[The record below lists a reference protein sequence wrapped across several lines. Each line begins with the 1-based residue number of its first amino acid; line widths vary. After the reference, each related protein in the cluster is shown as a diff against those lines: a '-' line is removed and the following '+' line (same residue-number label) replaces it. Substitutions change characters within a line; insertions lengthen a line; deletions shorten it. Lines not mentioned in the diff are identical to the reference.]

1 MRTQKKYEKVLRKL
15 VFLIVGLSF
24 LCIGNSLFAQQSGF
38 MVSGVVSDASQASL
52 PGVNIVVVGQ
62 QTGAITDMDGK
73 YQIKVPGIGSKLN
86 FSYIGFAS
94 QEVTIKGKKQVN
106 VTLVEDSK
114 GLNEVVVVGYGSM
127 KRGDLTG
134 SVAKVEMNELVKAP
148 VTGFDQAFAGR
159 IAGVQVLS
167 TEGQPGAEAEIVI
180 RGANSLTQDNSPLY
194 VIDGFPTESSFS
206 NAVDPADIES
216 IEVLK
221 DASATA
227 IYGARGANGVIIITT
242 KKGKAGAT
250 EISYDGYYG
259 FQNVSNKMDMMD
271 GYDFVRL
278 QGELLSESKLIS
290 LYFKD
295 SGVIDYDKYRNTG
308 VDFQDYV
315 FRTAPIQN
323 HRVSLRG
330 GNDRTKYS
338 LSGSFMN
345 QEGIIINS
353 GFTRAQGR
361 VALDQQVY
369 PWLKIGM
376 NASYS
381 ATKKYGASPSQSE
394 YSGTRNLMQNVWAYR
409 PVFGSSNGDILDD
422 MFDPDVDTSNDYR
435 VNPIISAKNELR
447 ENFETN
453 LISNAYIE
461 ISLPAN
467 LVWKSTA
474 GYVKKSIRK
483 DTYNNSETRD
493 GNPVSSKLGV
503 NGTVGY
509 SETSTWLNE
518 NTLSFKKKIK
528 RFHNIDALGGFTM
541 QKGASISNSISM
553 QMLPNESLGMSGLD
567 EGDFNK
573 MSASRSDW
581 SLTSF
586 LGRLNYN
593 YNYKYYATAS
603 FRTDGSS
610 KFSKGNKWGYFP
622 SASLMWR
629 FSKEK
634 FMTKQNLVEDA
645 KIRVSWGATGNNR
658 VGPFD
663 YYSQLVSSPIF
674 KYYFGNEPVK
684 GTAISKFGNPNLK
697 WETTYQTNLGLDL
710 VLFKGRI
717 NLTADYYWKKTNDL
731 LLNAQMPGSTGFTSV
746 YKNIG
751 SISNRGLELSVKT
764 LNIQTRNFSWSSDFN
779 ITFNRSKLLGLTENQ
794 NSLSI
799 GVSSLDNNWSNIP
812 AYIARVGD
820 PLGMMYG
827 YIYEGTYKYDDF
839 DKKGNNYILKSTVPY
854 IGDDKSAI
862 QPGDMKYRDI
872 NNDGIIDDNDR
883 TIIGRG
889 APVHIGGFNNT
900 FTYKNFDLSLF
911 FQWSYGNDILN
922 ANRYM
927 FELGN
932 KTTQNMYAKYCG
944 RWTSDNPM
952 SNIPRVRA
960 TGGTV
965 YSDYVVEDGSYL
977 RLKNVTL
984 GYNFPKKYI
993 QKLYLSRL
1001 RLYVTA
1007 QNLITFTGYSGMDP
1021 EVSVRN
1027 SALTPGFDFSAY
1039 PRARTFTFGINLT
1052 LK

>member
-1 MRTQKKYEKVLRKL
+1 MRTHSKYENILRKL
-15 VFLIVGLSF
+15 IFLLVGLSF
-24 LCIGNSLFAQQSGF
+24 LCTSNSLFAQQNSF
-38 MVSGVVSDASQASL
+38 MISGVVTDVNQAPL

-73 YQIKVPGIGSKLN
+73 YQIKVPGTGSKLK
-86 FSYIGFAS
+86 FSYIGFAT
-94 QEVTIKGKKQVN
+94 QEVSIKGKKQVN
-106 VTLVEDSK
+106 VTLAEDSK

-134 SVAKVEMNELVKAP
+134 SIAKVEMDELIKAP

-167 TEGQPGAEAEIVI
+167 TEGQPGGESEIVI

-242 KKGKAGAT
+242 KKGKSGAT

-259 FQNVSNKMDMMD
+259 FQNVSNKMTMMD

-278 QGELLSESKLIS
+278 QGELLSESKLID
-290 LYFKD
+290 LYFK
-295 SGVIDYDKYRNTG
+295 GGAVDYDKYRNTG
-308 VDFQDYV
+308 LDFQDYI

-330 GNDRTKYS
+330 GNDKTKYS
-338 LSGSFMN
+338 MSGSFMN

-361 VALDQQVY
+361 IALDQQVY

-381 ATKKYGASPSQSE
+381 ATKKYGTSPSQSE

-409 PVFGSSNGDILDD
+409 PVFGSSDGDILED

-453 LISNAYIE
+453 LISNAYVE
-461 ISLPAN
+461 IRLPAD

-509 SETSTWLNE
+509 SETATWLNE

-528 RFHNIDALGGFTM
+528 RFHSIDALGGFTM
-541 QKGASISNSISM
+541 QRGSSIDNSISM

-581 SLTSF
+581 SLASF

-593 YNYKYYATAS
+593 YKYKYYATAS

-610 KFSKGNKWGYFP
+610 KFPTGNKWGYFP

-634 FMTKQNLVEDA
+634 FMNKQSIIEDA

-658 VGPFD
+658 VGAFD

-674 KYYFGNEPVK
+674 KYYFGNEPIK
-684 GTAISKFGNPNLK
+684 GTAISKFGNQDLK

-710 VLFKGRI
+710 VLFKGRV

-751 SISNRGLELSVKT
+751 SISNRGLELSLKT
-764 LNIQTRNFSWSSDFN
+764 INIQTRNFVWSSDFN

-794 NSLSI
+794 NSLSV

-812 AYIARVGD
+812 AYIARVGES
-820 PLGMMYG
+820 LGMMYG

-839 DKKGNNYILKSTVPY
+839 DKKGNNYTLKPTVAY
-854 IGDDKSAI
+854 IGDDRTAI

-872 NNDGIIDDNDR
+872 NGDGIIDDNDR

-900 FTYKNFDLSLF
+900 FTYKGFDLSLF
-911 FQWSYGNDILN
+911 LQWSYGNDILN

-932 KTTQNMYAKYCG
+932 KTTQNMYAKYG
-944 RWTSDNPM
+944 DRWTSDNPM

-960 TGGTV
+960 NGGTV

-1007 QNLITFTGYSGMDP
+1007 QNLFTFTGYSGMDP